1 MRGHPGARSQ
11 ALHCA
16 AGGGSSARWRVA
28 RACARK
34 TLVFV
39 ARVGR
44 DGAPSSGTTRLAAPA
59 RACPAA
65 HRGRRILRRHGRRR
79 STRTSRRDSVR
90 APRRCGRGPGFRLV
104 LPIPLR
110 ALDGNTV
117 LVLGTFLIIS
127 VLVGEAATRAS
138 RRAIST
144 ERARGALATEQG
156 ALRRVATLVARQSTP
171 GELFRAVGTP
181 GGARVGRGAGRAAP
195 GGDAGGG
202 RGVAEEVFAAVAE
215 EIGRRGPP
223 SLAPALASWEAPF
236 REVRGLWADVDSTR
250 AGSDIRLLPG
260 REPLRA
266 RSTRRNQAHADP
278 DPHAPSV
285 PGQLQTRG
293 CLLRDSSWDRTTA
306 TRTGGSGRSRST
318 R

>member
-1 MRGHPGARSQ
+1 MR
-11 ALHCA
+11 L
-16 AGGGSSARWRVA
+16 
-28 RACARK
+28 
-34 TLVFV
+34 L
-39 ARVGR
+39 
-44 DGAPSSGTTRLAAPA
+44 APA
-59 RACPAA
+59 RERRFPSSLGLVVMAPRAA
-65 HRGRRILRRHGRRR
+65 ERHGWR
-79 STRTSRRDSVR
+79 
-90 APRRCGRGPGFRLV
+90 PLLEPV
-104 LPIPLR
+104 LPLIAGVGSFAVTAVIGRAARARVPEVLFGLLLLVGVAVLARVLGILFALPVGVAAVLAFDWYFLSPLR

-181 GGARVGRGAGRAAP
+181 GGARVRRGAGRAAP